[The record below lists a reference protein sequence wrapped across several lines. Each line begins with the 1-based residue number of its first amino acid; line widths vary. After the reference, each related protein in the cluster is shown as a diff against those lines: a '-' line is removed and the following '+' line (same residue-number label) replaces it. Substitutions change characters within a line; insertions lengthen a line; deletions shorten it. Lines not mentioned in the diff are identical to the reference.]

1 MKAYVRNIERERK
14 PFYKTAK
21 ADMLRALKVQTD
33 EFKVRLR
40 KCDTPEEINYQA
52 SKSVD
57 SEPITKAMQSI
68 YVKTGKHFAVKTYN
82 GLTKSKQ
89 MKRVTQ
95 PVTEDYW
102 FDYMNRFV
110 TAKLGQRIRWI
121 TGTTEDVF
129 KDTCRRI
136 TSAGIETG
144 ASVETMAREIMAKLD
159 VTQYYRA
166 ERIARTEVNT
176 ASNEASIAGAKAT
189 GLELVKEWMS
199 FIDEKT
205 RDSHAFMNGVTV
217 GIDEKFEVPDAYG
230 VIDLMDYPLD
240 PAGSASNVIEC
251 RCTIGYNGAEGGI
264 EWGRF

>member
-82 GLTKSKQ
+82 GLTKAKQ

-110 TAKLGQRIRWI
+110 TTKLGQRIRWI

-129 KDTCRRI
+129 KTTCRNI
-136 TSAGIETG
+136 TAEGIAEG
-144 ASVETMAREIMAKLD
+144 WSVDRMAESIIMELNI
-159 VTQYYRA
+159 TQVYRA
-166 ERIARTEVNT
+166 ERIARTEVVS
-176 ASNEASIAGAKAT
+176 ASNNASIAGAKAT
-189 GLELVKEWMS
+189 GLNLVKEWMT
-199 FIDEKT
+199 FIDDKT
-205 RDSHAFMNGVTV
+205 RDGHAEMNGMQV
-217 GIDEKFEVPDAYG
+217 GIDDSFDVPDPDG
-230 VIDLMDYPLD
+230 VIEQMDYPGD
-240 PAGSASNVIEC
+240 PKGSAGNVINC
-251 RCTIGYNGAEGGI
+251 RCTIGYNGGEGGI